1 MRPTGSSPTQTPRQH
16 EDRYGD
22 ASSIPEL
29 RMTITDDQRRILRDI
44 NATTPISESE
54 TDWAVNAGYA
64 ALAEDGDIDLTQEG
78 RALLDAA

>member
-1 MRPTGSSPTQTPRQH
+1 
-16 EDRYGD
+16 
-22 ASSIPEL
+22 
-29 RMTITDDQRRILRDI
+29 MTITDDQRRILRDI

-78 RALLDAA
+78 RALLDAT